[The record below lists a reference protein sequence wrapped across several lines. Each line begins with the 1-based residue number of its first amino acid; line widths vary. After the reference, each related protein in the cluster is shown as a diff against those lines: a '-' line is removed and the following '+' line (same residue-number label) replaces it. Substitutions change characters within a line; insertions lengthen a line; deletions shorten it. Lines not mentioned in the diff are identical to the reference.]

1 MCCTC
6 RGKYGTCGN
15 VAKAFIMGLLAIS
28 TFVAFN
34 AFESELPI
42 DDDSLLMNEAALPRP
57 GDSQGISAWESAR
70 DWD

>member
-1 MCCTC
+1 
-6 RGKYGTCGN
+6 
-15 VAKAFIMGLLAIS
+15 MGLLAIS
-28 TFVAFN
+28 VFVAFN
-34 AFESELPI
+34 ASESELLI